1 MIAYA
6 VITDNYTNSLDCHL
20 FGELVLIKV
29 LVVDDH
35 DLVRM
40 GIVRLLEDSERIQVI
55 GEANSGEQA
64 IDVAKELEPDV
75 VLMDIR
81 MPGIGGLEATRK
93 LLRLNEDVKVIAVT
107 ACGEDPYATRLLQ
120 AGAAGYMTKGAT
132 AEEMVMAILKVK
144 SGQRYISPEIAQ
156 RMALKPFDSQESACP
171 FDALSDRE
179 MQIAMKIVNC
189 EKVQDISDALFL
201 SPKTVNTYRY
211 RIFDKL
217 SISSDVELTR
227 LAIRHGIIDAEMAS

>member
-1 MIAYA
+1 MIR
-6 VITDNYTNSLDCHL
+6 
-20 FGELVLIKV
+20 V

-40 GIVRLLEDSERIQVI
+40 GIVSLLSDGDKIQVVA
-55 GEANSGEQA
+55 EASSGEEA
-64 IDVAKELEPDV
+64 IELAKQHEPDV

-81 MPGIGGLEATRK
+81 MPGMGGLEATRK
-93 LLRLNEDVKVIAVT
+93 MLRFNEDIKVIAVT
-107 ACGEDPYATRLLQ
+107 ACAEDPFASRLLQ

-132 AEEMVMAILKVK
+132 ADEMIMAVLKVK

-156 RMALKPFDSQESACP
+156 RMALKPFDTQETACP

-179 MQIAMKIVNC
+179 MQISIQIVNC
-189 EKVQDISDALFL
+189 VKVQEISDQLFL

-211 RIFDKL
+211 RIFEKL
-217 SISSDVELTR
+217 DISSDVELTR
-227 LAIRHGIIDAEMAS
+227 LAIRHGIIDTESLV